1 MSRLVWAL
9 RPQQATYACW
19 VAHCWRWA
27 CPAME
32 TVELPQPMMTRPG
45 IVVAPHS
52 LLAINTFFTASTQP
66 LKAPKTIFHA
76 LRHAC
81 YAGMIK
87 SLFKRFGGG
96 LGGVRRND
104 GQIKQTVW
112 LAKRRIVSD
121 TTIVLRA

>member
-1 MSRLVWAL
+1 MIQNMLSLYHI
-9 RPQQATYACW
+9 YA
-19 VAHCWRWA
+19 VDGRYRSASH
-27 CPAME
+27 
-32 TVELPQPMMTRPG
+32 T
-45 IVVAPHS
+45 
-52 LLAINTFFTASTQP
+52 LLDINTCARSERGALLEPVKDTTQP

-112 LAKRRIVSD
+112 LAKRRIASD